1 MLKDIKLGFKLLRYG
16 YKLKLNVIMHVF
28 FAVFGIASDIMSK
41 GTTIVGGIYFMMSG
55 MFTFQLIMSMDVSE
69 LIQSTSLKKKLQIY
83 IPVMS
88 STVINLVVFTFL
100 VIERV
105 ILIQNS
111 VADKKQLIFTLFTL
125 DVELLTVYL
134 YTSICYK
141 YYVLGFIVFMVLFMG
156 VFTVFSGAAFVPVS
170 NAVFKLGLPVVALL
184 GYIAILAGGAFE
196 ILIGELVHVI
206 ADAHIYDRHVDAI
219 KELISREPFP
229 APKFWLNPEIKDFY
243 QFTPDD
249 VKLEG
254 YQTGEQIRDIP
265 IAI

>member
-16 YKLKLNVIMHVF
+16 YKLKLNVIMFVF
-28 FAVFGIASDIMSK
+28 FAVIGIASDIMSK
-41 GTTIVGGIYFMMSG
+41 GTSIIGGVYFMMCG

-69 LIQSTSLKKKLQIY
+69 KLQIY

-196 ILIGELVHVI
+196 ILIGELLYKKPLSEF
-206 ADAHIYDRHVDAI
+206 AFRGFFRDA
-219 KELISREPFP
+219 K
-229 APKFWLNPEIKDFY
+229 
-243 QFTPDD
+243 
-249 VKLEG
+249 
-254 YQTGEQIRDIP
+254 
-265 IAI
+265 

>member
-16 YKLKLNVIMHVF
+16 YKLKLNVIMLVF

-41 GTTIVGGIYFMMSG
+41 GTTIIGGVYFMMSG

-125 DVELLTVYL
+125 DVELLTVY
-134 YTSICYK
+134 K

-184 GYIAILAGGAFE
+184 GYIAIFAGGALE
-196 ILIGELVHVI
+196 ILIGELLYKKPLSEF
-206 ADAHIYDRHVDAI
+206 AFRGFFRDA
-219 KELISREPFP
+219 K
-229 APKFWLNPEIKDFY
+229 
-243 QFTPDD
+243 
-249 VKLEG
+249 
-254 YQTGEQIRDIP
+254 
-265 IAI
+265 

>member
-1 MLKDIKLGFKLLRYG
+1 
-16 YKLKLNVIMHVF
+16 
-28 FAVFGIASDIMSK
+28 
-41 GTTIVGGIYFMMSG
+41 

-196 ILIGELVHVI
+196 ILIGELLYKKPLSEF
-206 ADAHIYDRHVDAI
+206 AFRGFFRDA
-219 KELISREPFP
+219 K
-229 APKFWLNPEIKDFY
+229 
-243 QFTPDD
+243 
-249 VKLEG
+249 
-254 YQTGEQIRDIP
+254 
-265 IAI
+265 

>member
-16 YKLKLNVIMHVF
+16 YKLKLNVIMFVF
-28 FAVFGIASDIMSK
+28 FAVIGIASDIMSK
-41 GTTIVGGIYFMMSG
+41 GTSIIGGVYFMMCG

-88 STVINLVVFTFL
+88 STVINLV
-100 VIERV
+100 V

-184 GYIAILAGGAFE
+184 GYIAIFAGGALE
-196 ILIGELVHVI
+196 ILIGELLYKKPLSEF
-206 ADAHIYDRHVDAI
+206 AFRGFFRDA
-219 KELISREPFP
+219 K
-229 APKFWLNPEIKDFY
+229 
-243 QFTPDD
+243 
-249 VKLEG
+249 
-254 YQTGEQIRDIP
+254 
-265 IAI
+265 